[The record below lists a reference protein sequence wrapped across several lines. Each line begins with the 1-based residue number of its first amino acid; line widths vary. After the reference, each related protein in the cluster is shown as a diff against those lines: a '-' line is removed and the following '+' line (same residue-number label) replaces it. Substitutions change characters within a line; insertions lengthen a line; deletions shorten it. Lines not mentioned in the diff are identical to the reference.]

1 MKMFFHTH
9 TERGGIGLRAN
20 CGPDCQCHAGENDG
34 LAAAREML
42 AAATARHGTPIRSEV
57 LAALDLV
64 TGGGGGGN
72 DAALSAMTENT
83 SPVMLR
89 NYELQSRAD
98 TEARRRQV
106 KEIVLNATAVA
117 TEDKTAAEMV
127 PISFAA
133 ALAAKAKGE
142 KKEAA

>member
-1 MKMFFHTH
+1 M
-9 TERGGIGLRAN
+9 RIYYLGRRA
-20 CGPDCQCHAGENDG
+20 
-34 LAAAREML
+34 
-42 AAATARHGTPIRSEV
+42 V
-57 LAALDLV
+57 L
-64 TGGGGGGN
+64 
-72 DAALSAMTENT
+72 
-83 SPVMLR
+83 P
-89 NYELQSRAD
+89 
-98 TEARRRQV
+98 ARRRQV